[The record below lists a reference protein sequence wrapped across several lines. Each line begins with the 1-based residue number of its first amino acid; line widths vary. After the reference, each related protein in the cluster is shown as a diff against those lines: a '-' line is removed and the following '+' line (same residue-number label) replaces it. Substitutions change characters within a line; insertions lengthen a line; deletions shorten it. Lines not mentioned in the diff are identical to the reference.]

1 MFLGKKRNDGKKQE
15 PNNKP
20 SGRPDVGHDRK
31 RSKRRNGKTK
41 KKSRL
46 TRRAQEFLWYES
58 MLESGV
64 CVLGGGLYSAC
75 LKLSDINY
83 QMATDEQQHSILESY
98 AQLFNKFGSGEHL
111 AVTIMNRR
119 VERRSL
125 VGRVLFP
132 EPRYGDEFTA
142 LRSDHNRIV
151 HASIGDRKYVI
162 VTEKYL
168 TLTVKASDLEEAKAR
183 LDRLVTLVAKHMLG
197 LLQCRAEQLDGV
209 GRIELLREWT
219 RGCYAKGFDYAAMD
233 LSGATTHDELAPQA
247 VELGD
252 RSRLVL
258 VGDEGELH
266 YQVLVM
272 RDYPTWVADTLFTRL
287 SEVQTDLAI
296 TFVVEPI
303 DKVEGKQLVRTYR
316 AGLSMERQDARR
328 RALKADMDPEYDL
341 PERVINGM
349 EEVRDLQQAMDQQD
363 QRLFTTTL
371 VVMVRA
377 ESKEELAKRVDQV
390 RKAAKGESCEL
401 SFLKFWQEEGFN
413 TALPLGLSLVPFHRT
428 LTTASV
434 AVMMPFVSQE
444 ILDDQGL
451 FYGINSTTRNPI
463 IMDRRATRNG
473 NAFNLGTS
481 GSGKS
486 YFTKWEIVEV
496 LLGRPKDVIIIMDP
510 EREYRALV
518 EALGGT
524 VIDIHAGSTHSI
536 NLFDL
541 VLSNVEGDPIRLKTE
556 AVLGMLQVLLGGNT
570 GIDAA
575 AKSLLDRCITA
586 LYRRWAETPPE
597 RQEMPTL
604 QDLYHEVRGQGDEI
618 AAQVAAA
625 LEIYAVGSY
634 SGFARQTNVDTK
646 HRLVCYDTSQL
657 GPSLQTF
664 GMMVVLDSIWNTV
677 QRNYGSGIRSWLY
690 MDEFSLLLAN
700 EHATQQVTQ
709 FYQRFRK
716 YGGLPTA
723 MLQNI
728 TALLENPSAC
738 RMLNNAEVLFLMGQ
752 SHTDADALAELL
764 GLSEDEIRAFT
775 AVEPGCGLLRVGATT
790 IPFNGRKPH
799 DGPLNVLFS
808 TTFEETGT
816 EAGRGQ

>member
-266 YQVLVM
+266 YQ
-272 RDYPTWVADTLFTRL
+272 
-287 SEVQTDLAI
+287 
-296 TFVVEPI
+296 EPYS
-303 DKVEGKQLVRTYR
+303 QP
-316 AGLSMERQDARR
+316 S
-328 RALKADMDPEYDL
+328 
-341 PERVINGM
+341 
-349 EEVRDLQQAMDQQD
+349 
-363 QRLFTTTL
+363 
-371 VVMVRA
+371 
-377 ESKEELAKRVDQV
+377 S
-390 RKAAKGESCEL
+390 S
-401 SFLKFWQEEGFN
+401 
-413 TALPLGLSLVPFHRT
+413 VP
-428 LTTASV
+428 
-434 AVMMPFVSQE
+434 
-444 ILDDQGL
+444 
-451 FYGINSTTRNPI
+451 
-463 IMDRRATRNG
+463 
-473 NAFNLGTS
+473 
-481 GSGKS
+481 
-486 YFTKWEIVEV
+486 
-496 LLGRPKDVIIIMDP
+496 
-510 EREYRALV
+510 
-518 EALGGT
+518 
-524 VIDIHAGSTHSI
+524 
-536 NLFDL
+536 
-541 VLSNVEGDPIRLKTE
+541 
-556 AVLGMLQVLLGGNT
+556 
-570 GIDAA
+570 
-575 AKSLLDRCITA
+575 
-586 LYRRWAETPPE
+586 
-597 RQEMPTL
+597 
-604 QDLYHEVRGQGDEI
+604 
-618 AAQVAAA
+618 
-625 LEIYAVGSY
+625 
-634 SGFARQTNVDTK
+634 
-646 HRLVCYDTSQL
+646 
-657 GPSLQTF
+657 
-664 GMMVVLDSIWNTV
+664 
-677 QRNYGSGIRSWLY
+677 
-690 MDEFSLLLAN
+690 
-700 EHATQQVTQ
+700 
-709 FYQRFRK
+709 
-716 YGGLPTA
+716 
-723 MLQNI
+723 
-728 TALLENPSAC
+728 
-738 RMLNNAEVLFLMGQ
+738 
-752 SHTDADALAELL
+752 
-764 GLSEDEIRAFT
+764 
-775 AVEPGCGLLRVGATT
+775 
-790 IPFNGRKPH
+790 
-799 DGPLNVLFS
+799 
-808 TTFEETGT
+808 
-816 EAGRGQ
+816 